1 VSDLPPSLL
10 QSQGVSLSMQSSP
23 HGGEDEE
30 KDLKKGS
37 QSAPPSASPRVP
49 TPLPKVTSRMVMQY
63 SGGDETVLQARSMVM
78 KARERLYEKC
88 PAFFSFILST
98 MTAPSR
104 AVVQGH
110 PDFLEAHTSS
120 DVFSL
125 LRIVK
130 GTHLINLEAEAMRM
144 EKKLQEMRLGV
155 KDFTTYASKFHD
167 LIIGL
172 DNVGSKLSTERIVF
186 IFLFSLKS
194 SPLQRTDCWTTR
206 SRKGIQTPSKRQ
218 GTGCI

>member
-1 VSDLPPSLL
+1 MAVK
-10 QSQGVSLSMQSSP
+10 M
-23 HGGEDEE
+23 
-30 KDLKKGS
+30 KGS
-37 QSAPPSASPRVP
+37 QSAPPPASARVP

-120 DVFSL
+120 DVFNL

-144 EKKLQEMRLGV
+144 EKKLQEMRLILRP
-155 KDFTTYASKFHD
+155 SKFHY

-194 SPLQRTDCWTTR
+194 SPLQGAADRLLNDPEQEGDPDTFEKARNRMHLAWINQSSSLLDA
-206 SRKGIQTPSKRQ
+206 SYQ
-218 GTGCI
+218 